1 MGAAGGGG
9 AVGVCE
15 GGGMGGCDG
24 GVVEGDVGGEGGVLM
39 GVLEFF
45 GVGGFRGEAWG
56 KDWVNSWGEGGEERM
71 GIC

>member
-1 MGAAGGGG
+1 
-9 AVGVCE
+9 
-15 GGGMGGCDG
+15 MGGCDG